1 MPTSARDGVGYF
13 RGWVN
18 GGYWVVIRFT
28 LSHSAQRE
36 HFVNNQV
43 LTVGIG
49 PYSLAEL
56 RTVQR
61 TFLLPPALRGR
72 LDEWD
77 APKVSL

>member
-28 LSHSAQRE
+28 LFHSTQRG
-36 HFVNNQV
+36 HFVR
-43 LTVGIG
+43 LWADVGIG